1 MIKKIFVLA
10 FLFLIPLCSLSMESV
25 ISSLIIDDDEER
37 EIEIVMDKDKMYL
50 PCKYILDF
58 FQIPYKE
65 NHVDKSLSFKNSL
78 VKNNEIFT
86 DGKKQPEKVFFLKS
100 GITGIKNEFFVPA
113 EVLSKITEK
122 NITADS
128 SQILAYVITRE
139 PAEKIDKPYENPFL
153 IKNGIEKIKAY
164 DEITLPIKKG
174 WISLDNIGVNNNM
187 MSDTYSQVYRDAQ
200 SKTCSMNSN
209 MQTTLSGR
217 LNSGKYRVDLGTN
230 SYAGNMFS
238 FSGIG
243 VQYKNQY
250 KNFDYLI
257 GRPEPWDF
265 AQNGISSDMMGLQ
278 LKDHVN
284 NDNNYRN
291 IDGNVNPTSIVKV
304 YINNDFEKELSTYGG
319 YYSLKDVSYGK
330 DVQTIKIEELLADGS
345 KKEIL
350 TREFSKNNKKKLPK
364 RDFILGI
371 SGLQNKLWANNG
383 YIYQSTTKKFVTG
396 FKHHKDISKK
406 LSFDSLLIADKIL
419 PGAVNGNWSQSILG
433 GNQKYLNYT
442 TMKNPNVL
450 EGETFMGALTYQNN
464 EKMDSKLYFG
474 ASNSVSTD
482 GITEAGLG
490 YFLKYDTNYQ
500 FNKDTSLKGSIFA
513 GSPNFYMAGSA
524 SGGGGGFMSD
534 KVGASLGGDT
544 NFKNISLASSYSK
557 YKSNFGNYYQGGL
570 IDFDEYNL
578 LARARFKKFP
588 SITFK
593 INNRKGANEIG
604 EISSSSC
611 ELSMEKRFRS
621 LNFSGGIRTN
631 SYLNQYSAAG
641 YSSYSSEYSDIFTEV
656 NFPLGKR
663 FGYATLGHDI
673 VETKS
678 DTLVNNYNSIKLGYS
693 SPSWHGVNVNL
704 STGIHYTGTNKGNDF
719 GLGVTKRLK
728 SGSAVSLNYRYSQ
741 VPCYIVDNMY
751 LPSTMRHSITV
762 DFSELYGIGGKR
774 PEAIGAG
781 NENKGLLQVSAFLD
795 VNQNGIKDKG
805 EPIIENIPIKVENNS
820 EVLLTSK
827 TGDTK
832 LKPEDAG
839 IHNVQIFEDELP
851 TLLSCTNKT
860 KPSRYIK
867 IEKNS
872 KTKVDFGLISTVGNI
887 NGSVSIKDE
896 FNNELKLED
905 LVVSVL
911 DTTGKEVNY
920 SNLNEDG
927 TFSFSGLN
935 PGKYIV
941 SVDKELQDLYKIK
954 PDTKSEN
961 YIVVIP
967 PEYKDYVNIDN
978 VNLSYKYEI

>member
-1 MIKKIFVLA
+1 MLKKIFVLV
-10 FLFLIPLCSLSMESV
+10 FLFLIPLRSFAMESV

-50 PCKYILDF
+50 PCKYILSF

-65 NHVDKSLSFKNSL
+65 NHVDKSLSFNNSL

-113 EVLSKITEK
+113 EVLSKITDK
-122 NITADS
+122 NITSDS
-128 SQILAYVITRE
+128 SQILAYIRTKDLS
-139 PAEKIDKPYENPFL
+139 EKIDKPYESPFL
-153 IKNGIEKIKAY
+153 VKNGVEKIKAY

-174 WISLDNIGVNNNM
+174 WISLDNVGVNNNM
-187 MSDTYSQVYRDAQ
+187 MSDAYSQVYRDAQ

-209 MQTTLSGR
+209 MQTTLTGR
-217 LNSGKYRVDLGTN
+217 LNSGKYRVELGTN
-230 SYAGNMFS
+230 SYTGNMFS
-238 FSGIG
+238 FSGLG

-257 GRPEPWDF
+257 GKPEPWDF
-265 AQNGISSDMMGLQ
+265 GDNNVSTDIMGLQ
-278 LKDHVN
+278 LKDHVD
-284 NDNNYRN
+284 NDDNYRH
-291 IDGNVNPTSIVKV
+291 IDGQVSLTSTVKV
-304 YINNDFEKELSTYGG
+304 SINNDFEKELNTYGG

-330 DVQTIKIEELLADGS
+330 DIQTLKVEELLADGS
-345 KKEIL
+345 KREIL
-350 TREFSKNNKKKLPK
+350 TRKFNKNSKKKIPK
-364 RDFILGI
+364 RDFIFGI
-371 SGLQNKLWANNG
+371 NGLQNRLWANNG
-383 YIYQSTTKKFVTG
+383 YIYQSTTKKAVIG
-396 FKHHKDISKK
+396 FKHHKDVTNK
-406 LSFDSLLIADKIL
+406 LTFDNFLIADKIL
-419 PGAVNGNWSQSILG
+419 SGSASSNWSQSIL

-450 EGETFMGALTYQNN
+450 EGETYMGSLTYQNN
-464 EKMDSKLYFG
+464 EKMNSNLYFG
-474 ASNSVSTD
+474 ASHSVSTD

-490 YFLKYDTNYQ
+490 YFLKCDNNYQ
-500 FNKDTSLKGSIFA
+500 LNKDTSLKGSVFA

-524 SGGGGGFMSD
+524 SGGSGFMAD
-534 KVGASLGGDT
+534 KVGASLGGET
-544 NFKNISLASSYSK
+544 HFKNISFSGSYSK

-588 SITFK
+588 SISLK
-593 INNRKGANEIG
+593 INNRKGKNEIG

-611 ELSMEKRFRS
+611 ELSMEKR
-621 LNFSGGIRTN
+621 LKCFSFNGGIRTN
-631 SYLNQYSAAG
+631 NYSNQYSAEGYSG
-641 YSSYSSEYSDIFTEV
+641 YSSDYSDIFTEV

-663 FGYATLGHDI
+663 FGFATLGHDI

-693 SPSWHGVNVNL
+693 SPSWHGVNLNL

-728 SGSAVSLNYRYSQ
+728 SGSAISLNYRYSQ

-774 PEAIGAG
+774 LEAIGAG

-795 VNQNGIKDKG
+795 VNQNGVKDKG
-805 EPIIENIPIKVENNS
+805 EPTIENIPIKVENDS

-839 IHNVQIFEDELP
+839 VHNVQIFEDELP

-867 IEKNS
+867 IERNS

-887 NGSVSIKDE
+887 NGSVTIKDE
-896 FNNELKLED
+896 FNNLLKVED

-927 TFSFSGLN
+927 TFSFSGLS
-935 PGKYIV
+935 PGKYWVGI
-941 SVDKELQDLYKIK
+941 DKELQNLYKIT
-954 PDTKSEN
+954 PETNSEN
-961 YIVVIP
+961 LIIEIP
-967 PEYKDYVNIDN
+967 AVYKDYVNIDN
-978 VNLSYKYEI
+978 VNLNYKYQI